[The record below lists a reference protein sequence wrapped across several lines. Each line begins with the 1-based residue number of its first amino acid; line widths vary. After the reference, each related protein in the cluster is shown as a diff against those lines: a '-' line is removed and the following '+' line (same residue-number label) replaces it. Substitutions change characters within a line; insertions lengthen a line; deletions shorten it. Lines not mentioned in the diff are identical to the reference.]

1 MSGEERGVTVVSP
14 PDAGESFWQP
24 VPAGGWAEVKVSPRG
39 DARVRGLP
47 AGIQVIAPGGF
58 VREHRHG
65 REHELLF
72 FYAGRGRVELNGE
85 SYPVS
90 EGAMLFVGPGNAHR
104 IVNEGEGDL
113 RMMWMLTPGG
123 LEEFFAAIGRP
134 RAPAAPPPAPFPRP
148 ADVEAIER
156 ATVFAPPAD

>member
-39 DARVRGLP
+39 DARVRGLS

-134 RAPAAPPPAPFPRP
+134 RAPGTPPPAPFPRP